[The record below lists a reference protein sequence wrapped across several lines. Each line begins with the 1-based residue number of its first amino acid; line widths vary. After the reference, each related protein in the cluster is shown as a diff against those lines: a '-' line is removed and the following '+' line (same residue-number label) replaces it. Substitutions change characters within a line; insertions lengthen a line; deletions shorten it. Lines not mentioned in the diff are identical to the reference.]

1 MRKYRFGL
9 WLAAV
14 AVVSGVACQSAL
26 AQNRFGVVTGKAFD
40 SAVPKDS
47 YLERNAI
54 LVKTPT
60 GARAVFALIDTTG
73 YSANIVTKYVGMIIT
88 EGDLT
93 LCGHKVT
100 VGSYGFGWTLPGT
113 GVDAPGK
120 FSLYDQAGAP
130 VADCTAERQADL
142 KQPLP
147 LQAIVAADG
156 SARLYHGKHYI
167 GLQ

>member
-1 MRKYRFGL
+1 
-9 WLAAV
+9 
-14 AVVSGVACQSAL
+14 
-26 AQNRFGVVTGKAFD
+26 
-40 SAVPKDS
+40 
-47 YLERNAI
+47 
-54 LVKTPT
+54 
-60 GARAVFALIDTTG
+60 
-73 YSANIVTKYVGMIIT
+73 MIIT

-120 FSLYDQAGAP
+120 LALQARPGAP
-130 VADCTAERQADL
+130 VAHCTAERQADL
-142 KQPLP
+142 NQPLP

-167 GLQ
+167 GLQRSEEHTSELQSLRH